1 MVSPKKLPGLST
13 NQSFRFYLDSF
24 PKLNNSMYPIQQHKF
39 HIPVMGLAY
48 TIDSPVKVA
57 RYGISSVI
65 SIVEDN
71 LIEMMRGYYYPIA
84 KKEFFP
90 IPTSEKDYRAKR
102 ITDYLNLVNTL
113 VHDQVEK
120 LKKTAFETGSEIVKY
135 FTMLPDD
142 NTIKK
147 IYRQMTQVT
156 DCAEVEK
163 MQTFLRSQIVAGS
176 IDVNIMTKLDRNTY
190 NKEGG
195 LLEDTSDAVAALRG
209 YAKSK
214 LSNSSV
220 IFSAGMNPRLFN
232 YLENCQEFDADENG
246 FFAKKI
252 VIKVSDYRSALIQ
265 GKFLAKKGIWV
276 SEFRIESGLNCGGHA
291 FATSG
296 YLTGPILEEFATK
309 KGELIDTLFL
319 LYVQALETKGRIS
332 PSKPYSIKITAQGGI
347 GTFEEAEFLHSH
359 YGIESSGW
367 GTPFLLVPEATT
379 VDELTL
385 EQLCN
390 AKQTDLVLSNHSPLG
405 VRFHYLKGTSSDME
419 KKERIRRGRPGSPC
433 TEKFLSSNTEFT
445 ELPICTASVK
455 YQDLKIKQ
463 LQTAN
468 LPEEQFQQQVS
479 DVMEK
484 ECLCIGLSNPA
495 AKLYRRPFV
504 KNLEAVTI
512 CPGPNIAYFSKIV
525 SLEAMTDHIY
535 GRTDILKDIQR
546 PHMFIAELRL
556 YIQYLKEEFAAD
568 KGRILD
574 NKRKKYYQ
582 EFYQNL
588 TEGINYYRNLPGVA
602 QSKRQ
607 QFLTDLG
614 IGQME
619 IDGLLEVIAY

>member
-1 MVSPKKLPGLST
+1 
-13 NQSFRFYLDSF
+13 
-24 PKLNNSMYPIQQHKF
+24 MYPIQQHKF

-57 RYGISSVI
+57 RYGIASVI

-90 IPTSEKDYRAKR
+90 IPTSENDYRAKR

-147 IYRQMTQVT
+147 IYRQMTQVY
-156 DCAEVEK
+156 DLAEVEK

-190 NKEGG
+190 DKEGG

-232 YLENCQEFDADENG
+232 YLENCKEFDADENG

-276 SEFRIESGLNCGGHA
+276 SEFRVESGLNCGGHA
-291 FATSG
+291 FATNG
-296 YLTGPILEEFATK
+296 YLMGPILEEFAAK
-309 KGELIDTLFL
+309 KEELIDTLFL
-319 LYVQALETKGRIS
+319 LYVQALETKGRIC

-347 GTFEEAEFLHSH
+347 GTFAEADFLHSY
-359 YGIESSGW
+359 YGIDSSGW

-495 AKLYRRPFV
+495 AKLYQRPFV
-504 KNLEAVTI
+504 KNLESVTI

-525 SLEAMTDHIY
+525 SLETMTDHIY
-535 GRTDILKDIQR
+535 GRTDILKDTQR

-556 YIQYLKEEFAAD
+556 YIQYLKEEIAAD

-588 TEGINYYRNLPGVA
+588 TEGINYYHNLAGIA
-602 QSKRQ
+602 QSNRQ
-607 QFLTDLG
+607 QFLNELA

-619 IDGLLEVIAY
+619 IDGLLAGIA